1 MTDIPA
7 TGPLGGSQLELEA
20 LAGQIADKDISSTE
34 AKPPSVASAPEL
46 VAESMTSGLPRV
58 LELTGVIIAP
68 TTLMTAL
75 MFYFGWLHAYWFC
88 YYFGV
93 NSTMLDLTTTDY
105 LMRSVDGFFVPLTV
119 VAVIALLVLWV
130 NFLIPR
136 LVAKSDSQI
145 PRIIAVATLIGGL
158 SLLSIGMANV
168 LGFKVLN
175 HAYVPPL
182 SLAVGVL
189 LLVYG
194 SRLYRKSPPSGRD
207 LATRTSTSASMAVAE
222 WAGAFILVSISLF
235 WAVGDYS
242 AEVGTKRAQLT
253 AAKLLAQPN
262 VVVYSAHS
270 LALQNSGVRELPCSS
285 PDSTYHFRYDGLK
298 LVMESGN
305 QYFFLPERWTPTDGV
320 AIIIPR
326 SDSLRLEFT
335 KATGARARTSIV
347 CK

>member
-1 MTDIPA
+1 
-7 TGPLGGSQLELEA
+7 
-20 LAGQIADKDISSTE
+20 
-34 AKPPSVASAPEL
+34 
-46 VAESMTSGLPRV
+46 
-58 LELTGVIIAP
+58 
-68 TTLMTAL
+68 
-75 MFYFGWLHAYWFC
+75 
-88 YYFGV
+88 
-93 NSTMLDLTTTDY
+93 
-105 LMRSVDGFFVPLTV
+105 
-119 VAVIALLVLWV
+119 
-130 NFLIPR
+130 
-136 LVAKSDSQI
+136 
-145 PRIIAVATLIGGL
+145 
-158 SLLSIGMANV
+158 MANV